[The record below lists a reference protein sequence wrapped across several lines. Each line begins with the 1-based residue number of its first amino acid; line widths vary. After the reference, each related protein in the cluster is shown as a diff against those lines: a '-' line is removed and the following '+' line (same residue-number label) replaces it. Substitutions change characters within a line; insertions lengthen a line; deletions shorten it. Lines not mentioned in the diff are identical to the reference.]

1 MSRQID
7 FSQPLAPED
16 VEYAQQFPGLHG
28 QMLQAN
34 AEQHGV
40 QADSVD
46 TTLDGRDDEDVPY
59 GDWTAADLKTEI
71 LRRNKE
77 EGTNLPTSGKKDE
90 LVAVLEKDD
99 ADRPQ

>member
-16 VEYAQQFPGLHG
+16 VAYAEQFPGLHG

-34 AEQHGV
+34 ADQHGV
-40 QADSVD
+40 QAD
-46 TTLDGRDDEDVPY
+46 TTLDGRDDEDEPY
-59 GDWTAADLKTEI
+59 DKWAVADLKAEAK
-71 LRRNKE
+71 RRNDE
-77 EGTNLPTSGKKDE
+77 EGTSLPTSGNKAE
-90 LVAVLEKDD
+90 LVAALEKDD

>member
-1 MSRQID
+1 MSRQMD

-16 VEYAQQFPGLHG
+16 VAYAEQFPGLHG

-40 QADSVD
+40 QAD

-59 GDWTAADLKTEI
+59 GEWNVADLKAEAV
-71 LRRNKE
+71 RRNKE
-77 EGTNLPTSGKKDE
+77 EGTNLPTSGKKED
-90 LVAVLEKDD
+90 LVAALEKDD
-99 ADRPQ
+99 GDRPQ